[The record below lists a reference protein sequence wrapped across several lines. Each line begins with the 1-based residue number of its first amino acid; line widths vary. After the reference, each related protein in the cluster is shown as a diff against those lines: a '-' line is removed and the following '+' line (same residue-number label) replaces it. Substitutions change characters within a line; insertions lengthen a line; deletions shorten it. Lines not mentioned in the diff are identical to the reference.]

1 MVPAAMIALPTPRL
15 SAINL
20 KEPHMKE
27 RTLRPMLAMSL
38 DWHLTRALEQNDFS
52 AVSDKLRD
60 QLIERGMPPRK
71 AAINAPVMLDGMDR
85 ALQGEFDFKGI
96 RNELCA
102 ERRSRDAASP
112 LTPAAG

>member
-1 MVPAAMIALPTPRL
+1 
-15 SAINL
+15 
-20 KEPHMKE
+20 MKE

-38 DWHLTRALEQNDFS
+38 DWHLTRALEQNEFS

-60 QLIERGMPPRK
+60 QLIERGMPPRE

-85 ALQGEFDFKGI
+85 ALQGEFDFKRI